1 MAGGDPAPVGVSRAG
16 QPRWNAPRMA
26 AGGPRPGASPYDP
39 AVMPSSMIPAQT
51 ALASPSG
58 GRPHVI
64 SHLFG
69 FGGISRHVREEREDR
84 KREAHASISYDPPAQ
99 PVTELPAAMVY
110 GKGH

>member
-1 MAGGDPAPVGVSRAG
+1 
-16 QPRWNAPRMA
+16 
-26 AGGPRPGASPYDP
+26 
-39 AVMPSSMIPAQT
+39 MPSSMIPAQT
-51 ALASPSG
+51 ALAGPSA

-69 FGGISRHVREEREDR
+69 IGGITRHAREERADR

-99 PVTELPAAMVY
+99 PVTEVPASVVY